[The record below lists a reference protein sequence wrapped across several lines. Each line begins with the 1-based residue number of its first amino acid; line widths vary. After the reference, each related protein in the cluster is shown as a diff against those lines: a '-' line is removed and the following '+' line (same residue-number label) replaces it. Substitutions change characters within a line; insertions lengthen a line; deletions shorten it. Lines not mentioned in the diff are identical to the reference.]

1 MLSLLETAPPAP
13 NSSVPRNPLEPFN
26 VTLLPGDSPSKT
38 LQTTMSLPR
47 NFNSARDPE
56 GPTPRGNAETEEDT
70 DSGVT
75 KVRIDRKR
83 EFEKR
88 RQSIQNRRKKVHL
101 NQRACQSVERAS
113 PSKAAPS
120 ASRQS
125 LPNFDLGGVTS
136 SPKAAAVGS
145 NTISQF
151 FPLKNGAST
160 TGVAGGGR
168 VLSTAGGDQVLT
180 FVISSFIPIIY
191 IPDQPIS
198 EQPFLEWLSV
208 PLTLTQAYFLPIFK
222 KLKATSKK
230 TQSHFF

>member
-1 MLSLLETAPPAP
+1 MIFHFQIDQEISELRSVFEGHREEMLSLLETAPPAP
-13 NSSVPRNPLEPFN
+13 NLSVPRNPLEPFN

-125 LPNFDLGGVTS
+125 LPNFDVGGVTS

-160 TGVAGGGR
+160 NGVAGGGR
-168 VLSTAGGDQVLT
+168 VLSTAGGDQVRT
-180 FVISSFIPIIY
+180 VKPRF
-191 IPDQPIS
+191 
-198 EQPFLEWLSV
+198 
-208 PLTLTQAYFLPIFK
+208 
-222 KLKATSKK
+222 
-230 TQSHFF
+230 